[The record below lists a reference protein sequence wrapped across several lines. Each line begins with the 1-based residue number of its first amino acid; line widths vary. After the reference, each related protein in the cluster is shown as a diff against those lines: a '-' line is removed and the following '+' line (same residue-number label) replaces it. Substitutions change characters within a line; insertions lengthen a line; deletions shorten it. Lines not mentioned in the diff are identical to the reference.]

1 VVDLPCPQ
9 GKQVLESQ
17 GFPVVVQFNPNGVV
31 RFQNPG
37 ENSQVPPGTP
47 VTIGCF

>member
-1 VVDLPCPQ
+1 MDAKAL
-9 GKQVLESQ
+9 LESQ
-17 GFPVVVQFNPNGVV
+17 NFPVNIQFNPAGTV

-47 VTIGCF
+47 ITIGCI